1 VGGWSR
7 GQASRA
13 WRIETA
19 GGNQAIDLK
28 AKGQAAVLVSAR
40 FLSMVPD
47 SLGHDLGSSRLELEF
62 DVIGLV
68 TTKDG
73 PGVAEVGPQIKV
85 FRNGGD
91 ITAIDFELPTK
102 NTFGNCISKTPFLSG
117 KSLDG
122 SPSLP
127 TMRIVIQC

>member
-1 VGGWSR
+1 
-7 GQASRA
+7 
-13 WRIETA
+13 
-19 GGNQAIDLK
+19 
-28 AKGQAAVLVSAR
+28 
-40 FLSMVPD
+40 VPD

>member
-1 VGGWSR
+1 MGGWSR

-13 WRIETA
+13 WRIEIA

-91 ITAIDFELPTK
+91 KSRWRLVPATAP
-102 NTFGNCISKTPFLSG
+102 NCQTFGCDTP
-117 KSLDG
+117 
-122 SPSLP
+122 
-127 TMRIVIQC
+127 CY